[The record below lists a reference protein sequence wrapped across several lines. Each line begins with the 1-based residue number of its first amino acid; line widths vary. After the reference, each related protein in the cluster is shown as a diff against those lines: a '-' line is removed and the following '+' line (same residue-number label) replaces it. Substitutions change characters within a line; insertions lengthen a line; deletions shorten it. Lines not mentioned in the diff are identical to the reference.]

1 MDLFSK
7 SGRTRKLDKFTPKES
22 KFGAEEDFSAEENS
36 QSASSQL
43 DKSTLKLRQDK
54 RREKPS
60 SSSWFRISPDGKDRT
75 PPKPHEWKTSITEKT
90 THPSLSLHSNQSST
104 NKSKMSDLAGPPK
117 DPARPTASA
126 QISTTES
133 SDFDLR
139 PPPLKEKAANLET
152 LTELLYC
159 EQYLRVLTSDSQLL
173 RCFPTF
179 LNKYRPELAH
189 FVPEYLEVQKVLKA
203 VDYANAVAANLSNSP
218 NLTLDSTPAVELSA
232 GFQEVSKRAFNALLQ
247 QALPAWPDNPLV
259 YVSEEFFR
267 LSGYNRESVIGKNC
281 RFLQGRRTN
290 WDSKRRLRKAISSG
304 SEICETLLNYRRDG
318 TPFVNVLLLAPLHDG
333 KGKVKY
339 YLGAQVDASR
349 LVEGGR
355 GVDGF
360 ERFLLRRELD
370 LERESEE
377 ENDPKEEVF
386 AKLRELGKAFNLEE
400 SAIVHDISQG
410 GTGFADLSD
419 NFYGS
424 PSRTPKARRIIK
436 EEDDGSDSDNERG
449 DEAMEAGSDTAW
461 KLSSTAASGR
471 LPGAIYQKYVLIRP
485 YPSLRMIFVSQSARK
500 LGQLQQRPFL
510 SYIAA
515 PASTLT
521 GLQES
526 LQSGEAVTAKVAFLS
541 RPGIGREGTVTG
553 RWGKKGRR
561 GEPSAELDPS
571 RLGKTCWISAT
582 PLLDVNGNVGVWM
595 VVILEKGSAEMN
607 FANDMSFIDEKSPGP
622 VPSSSKRGDETQVEI
637 DELDRPLK
645 PRLVGGCEFVT
656 TTLEMRP
663 STKMFEPTAPTAP
676 PPPAAET
683 ESYVGVEQHNDK
695 NIISKDTK
703 LVTQRN
709 EAITSSPD
717 ISAGEKI
724 RSLIPSLRSR
734 IPWTNKKRNNNENH
748 HQKYPLS
755 RVSY

>member
-1 MDLFSK
+1 
-7 SGRTRKLDKFTPKES
+7 
-22 KFGAEEDFSAEENS
+22 
-36 QSASSQL
+36 
-43 DKSTLKLRQDK
+43 
-54 RREKPS
+54 
-60 SSSWFRISPDGKDRT
+60 
-75 PPKPHEWKTSITEKT
+75 
-90 THPSLSLHSNQSST
+90 
-104 NKSKMSDLAGPPK
+104 MSDLAGPPK
-117 DPARPTASA
+117 DPVRPTARA
-126 QISTTES
+126 QTSTTES

-159 EQYLRVLTSDSQLL
+159 EQYLRVLISDSQLL
-173 RCFPTF
+173 RRFSTF
-179 LNKYRPELAH
+179 LNKYRPELAR

-203 VDYANAVAANLSNSP
+203 VDYANAVAANLSNSSNVTP
-218 NLTLDSTPAVELSA
+218 DSTLPAVELSA
-232 GFQEVSKRAFNALLQ
+232 NFQEVSKRAFNALLQ
-247 QALPAWPDNPLV
+247 QALPAWVTYSLVKTATSCLAAELTGNATPLTRELFGGLSEVFCISDPNQPDNPLV

-281 RFLQGRRTN
+281 RFLQGQRTN
-290 WDSKRRLRKAISSG
+290 WQSKRRLRKAISSG

-360 ERFLLRRELD
+360 ERLLLRRELD

-377 ENDPKEEVF
+377 ESDPKEEVF
-386 AKLRELGKAFNLEE
+386 AKLRELGKAFDLEE

-410 GTGFADLSD
+410 GTGFTESSD

-424 PSRTPKARRIIK
+424 PSRTPKARRRIK
-436 EEDDGSDSDNERG
+436 DEDDGSDSENERG

-485 YPSLRMIFVSQSARK
+485 YPSLRMVFVSQSARK

-521 GLQES
+521 GLRES
-526 LQSGEAVTAKVAFLS
+526 LQSGESVTAKVAFLS

-561 GEPSAELDPS
+561 GEPGAELDPS

-607 FANDMSFIDEKSPGP
+607 FANDMSFIDESDAGP
-622 VPSSSKRGDETQVEI
+622 APSSSKRGDKTQVEI

-645 PRLVGGCEFVT
+645 PRRVGVCELFT
-656 TTLEMRP
+656 TAREMTP
-663 STKMFEPTAPTAP
+663 STKTFEPTAPIAP
-676 PPPAAET
+676 PPPPAET
-683 ESYVGVEQHNDK
+683 ESCVGVEQYGDK

-717 ISAGEKI
+717 IRSGEKNQI
-724 RSLIPSLRSR
+724 THS
-734 IPWTNKKRNNNENH
+734 
-748 HQKYPLS
+748 
-755 RVSY
+755 VSSDPNSMDEQEEEQQ